1 MQSRWYHT
9 ARLHLVKPGHE
20 RKVGWLE
27 LFYDLVYVA
36 AIIQLG
42 DALSHHVSL
51 PGFLAF
57 AAIFAPLWFTWT
69 GFMFFTNR
77 FAVDDAVHRGLVFLQ
92 MFAVG
97 ALALTVPDVLD
108 GRFVPFAVAYSVT
121 RLSLAALYLRTW
133 RQTEEGRPLSQH
145 YATRIALG
153 APLWLVAMLIP
164 QPWTILAY
172 LVCMGVDMSV
182 SLGAKG
188 RELASRYAPDV
199 GHMAERYGILTIIV
213 LGESFVKLVSG
224 LAEAGLT
231 PERALLAGVALIVTI
246 SLWWIYFDDIAGS
259 RIRSMRLGAFVWIYS
274 HLPLAVAITAIGV
287 AVKKATLFDPSAVAD
302 PKYRWLMAGSLSLA
316 LLFVGVI
323 ASVSERRQ
331 SELPDRSRV
340 QARLVAAGL
349 VLLLAPAGATMSALA
364 FMLLVALAC
373 VGQVIFDLS
382 MAPLSA
388 DPELHADH
396 APAPQASAAPAPIPQ
411 TRERRRLLT
420 QDAVRIGTPDDLK
433 RDLYFHL
440 MSGSWSRVLLTLIA
454 VFLLINVV
462 FASLF
467 LLQPDSVSNLEGAGF
482 LDALSFSVQ
491 TITTIGYGGMM
502 PVTSY
507 GHVLVII
514 EAFIGVFG
522 AALATGILFARA
534 SRPSA
539 SVLFSDVA
547 VVTQYNGRTTLELR
561 AGNARGNEIIEAT
574 MRVVLLRD
582 DVSAEGHRMR
592 RIVDLPLVR
601 DNNPMF
607 TLSWT
612 VMHIIDE
619 RSPLYGVNA
628 ENVGERMVGV
638 LALLT
643 GHDSTYAQTVH
654 ARSFYFATDLR
665 FGHRF
670 ADVTS
675 SLPDG
680 RLVVDYRKFH
690 DTIPEAQ
697 PLA

>member
-1 MQSRWYHT
+1 MQSRWYHV
-9 ARLHLVKPGHE
+9 ARLHLVRPGHE

-42 DALSHHVSL
+42 DALSHHVSML
-51 PGFLAF
+51 GFLGF

-92 MFAVG
+92 MFAVC
-97 ALALTVPDVLD
+97 ALALTVADVLD
-108 GRFVPFAVAYSVT
+108 GRFTPFAVAYALT
-121 RLSLAALYLRTW
+121 RLSLAALYFRTW
-133 RQTEEGRPLSQH
+133 RQTEEGRPLSRH

-153 APLWLVAMLIP
+153 APLWLLAALIP

-182 SLGAKG
+182 SLGQKG
-188 RELASRYAPDV
+188 RELVSRFAPDV
-199 GHMAERYGILTIIV
+199 GHMSERYGILTIIV

-224 LAEAGLT
+224 LSEAGMT
-231 PERALLAGVALIVTI
+231 PERAFMAGVALVVTI
-246 SLWWIYFDDIAGS
+246 SLWWLYFDDIAGS
-259 RIRSMRLGAFVWIYS
+259 RIRAVRMAAFVWIYS
-274 HLPLAVAITAIGV
+274 HLPLAIAITAVGV
-287 AVKKATLFDPSAVAD
+287 AVKKATLFDPAAVAD

-316 LLFVGVI
+316 LLCVGVI

-340 QARLVAAGL
+340 QARLVAAAL
-349 VLLLAPAGATMSALA
+349 VLLLAPTGATMPALA
-364 FMLLVALAC
+364 FMGLVALAC
-373 VGQVIFDLS
+373 IGQVIFDLS
-382 MAPLSA
+382 MAPLAA
-388 DPELHADH
+388 DPQLHAEQGGT
-396 APAPQASAAPAPIPQ
+396 PPVGTTLGPIPA

-420 QDAVRIGTPDDLK
+420 TDAVRIGTPDDLK

-440 MSGSWSRVLLTLIA
+440 MSGSWSRVLLALIA
-454 VFLLINVV
+454 VFFMVNVV

-467 LLQPDSVSNLEGAGF
+467 LLEPDSVSNLEGAGF

-502 PVTSY
+502 PVTPY

-514 EAFIGVFG
+514 EAFVGVFG

-539 SVLFSDVA
+539 SVLFSEVA
-547 VVTQYNGRTTLELR
+547 VITTRNGKPTLELR

-574 MRVVLLRD
+574 MRVVMLRD
-582 DVSAEGHRMR
+582 DVSPEGHKMR
-592 RIVDLPLVR
+592 RIVDLPLMR

-607 TLSWT
+607 TLTWT
-612 VMHIIDE
+612 VMHVIDE
-619 RSPLYGVNA
+619 KSPLHGVDADNA
-628 ENVGERMVGV
+628 AERVVGV

-654 ARSFYFATDLR
+654 ARNFYFASDLR

-690 DTIPEAQ
+690 DTAPDAQ
-697 PLA
+697 PAA